1 MPFSARSSPRW
12 RAATASSCAASAPAP
27 CRIARP
33 GQDATRAPAPTSR
46 WRRRRCRS
54 TRPARK
60 CASGSTVRAHEVML
74 RKFVT
79 TLILVP
85 LAVLVAALA
94 VANRQPVLVS
104 FDPFDQLHPAM
115 ARALPLYQ
123 LMLLL
128 LVVGVVV
135 GGVAAWAR
143 QGRGRRAARLADA
156 RARELRAEVG
166 RLRRLAPAEL
176 TPVPM
181 PAPADQTPRLSVP
194 PAA

>member
-1 MPFSARSSPRW
+1 
-12 RAATASSCAASAPAP
+12 
-27 CRIARP
+27 
-33 GQDATRAPAPTSR
+33 
-46 WRRRRCRS
+46 
-54 TRPARK
+54 
-60 CASGSTVRAHEVML
+60 ML
-74 RKFVT
+74 RKIVT
-79 TLILVP
+79 ALILIP
-85 LAVLVAALA
+85 LAVVVIALA

-143 QGRGRRAARLADA
+143 QAKWRRAARLADA
-156 RARELRAEVG
+156 QARELRAEVD

-176 TPVPM
+176 VPVPA